1 MNGQTPVPDT
11 DPILDAPYGDAGL
24 RLGLLDAATL
34 VRAKQEQKRLLRS
47 GTAVSLRQ
55 LLLQSGVIGPD
66 ECRRIEGKL
75 KIRVVDE
82 PDGDVSPEPADRD
95 RVPTDVL
102 IEPVPPPEVVSDS
115 DGTGEDHGQPEAEP
129 TTPVSAE
136 TVPPPPE
143 SEATPAAFTA
153 ADEIPEVL
161 ECEDVETDVAATSS
175 QYSAPPDVAGY
186 LDAVSAQ
193 AGGEAA
199 AQEAV
204 ALVFEEAA
212 NGENEHT
219 KPTAASVDAMPGG
232 LADQAPEP
240 ETPEVHEPV
249 EVTGPAP
256 APAAP
261 ALPSPVPQPTLTPA
275 MIAAAAN
282 APSTASKRVE
292 HPDGHRPWYR
302 RPSRLLAA
310 GLLAFFLVLLLG
322 TAYSPETGFFRSF
335 LPQSGNANA
344 VTSLFGWWNRFA
356 SETIGGELF
365 REETPVKR
373 RR

>member
-1 MNGQTPVPDT
+1 MSGQTPVPNS

-47 GTAVSLRQ
+47 GTVVSLRQ
-55 LLLQSGVIGPD
+55 LLLQSGMIGPE

-82 PDGDVSPEPADRD
+82 QDEQAAEVPDDSDRGL
-95 RVPTDVL
+95 TDVL
-102 IEPVPPPEVVSDS
+102 IEPAPPPEVLSDS
-115 DGTGEDHGQPEAEP
+115 ESTSEDNREPEAE
-129 TTPVSAE
+129 SAGPE
-136 TVPPPPE
+136 LKEAAPPP
-143 SEATPAAFTA
+143 SEQMLPPAMATA
-153 ADEIPEVL
+153 AEDAPEILEPENG
-161 ECEDVETDVAATSS
+161 DGGTASDTRIP
-175 QYSAPPDVAGY
+175 APQDIAGY
-186 LDAVSAQ
+186 LDDVTAI

-212 NGENEHT
+212 TGEDESRETSAAHDNTLSENQAEH
-219 KPTAASVDAMPGG
+219 
-232 LADQAPEP
+232 APEP
-240 ETPEVHEPV
+240 ETPAVLEPV
-249 EVTGPAP
+249 HVTAPYPAP
-256 APAAP
+256 AIL

-282 APSTASKRVE
+282 APTTASKGIG

-302 RPSRLLAA
+302 RPTRLLAA
-310 GLLAFFLVLLLG
+310 GLLAFILVLLLG
-322 TAYSPETGFFRSF
+322 TAYSPQTGFFRSF
-335 LPQSGNANA
+335 LPGGGESNA
-344 VTSLFGWWNRFA
+344 VTRLFGWWNQFA
-356 SETIGGELF
+356 SETIGGELL
-365 REETPVKR
+365 REDLPGKR